1 MFYNSI
7 STLPKVYFKR
17 IYLKSMLVVLIL
29 CSFQLGYSQKK
40 PKENPVSNKLVSLD
54 DSVQYALGAY
64 LGLWVINNGFTV
76 INPTHFFAGMD
87 EMFRNQPNRPI
98 KDSSILPI
106 LKEYRKRNQ
115 LAISKNQE
123 ESLFD
128 FLKEKPG
135 VGKFPSGVEY
145 LVLKQGR
152 GPRPSENDSILIH
165 FKGALA
171 DRSVFED
178 TYVKNIPLLTKPNQ
192 LIPGL
197 RDAILM
203 MSQGDIW
210 EIYIPS
216 SQAYG
221 EKGTDVIPPNS
232 ALIIIIQLIE
242 VVGKK

>member
-1 MFYNSI
+1 MS
-7 STLPKVYFKR
+7 
-17 IYLKSMLVVLIL
+17 LKSIPNQAWVYGKGFIQKGIFLLLFMVGVQ
-29 CSFQLGYSQKK
+29 STYAQKK
-40 PKENPVSNKLVSLD
+40 VSDSIPSHKLVTRE

-76 INPTHFFAGMD
+76 INPTHFLAGMD
-87 EMFRNQPNRPI
+87 EMFRNEPNRPI
-98 KDSSILPI
+98 NDSSILPI
-106 LKEYRKRNQ
+106 LREYRKTNQ

-123 ESLFD
+123 ASLFD

-152 GPRPSENDSILIH
+152 GPRPADNDSIIIH

-171 DRSVFED
+171 DRTVFED
-178 TYVKNIPLLTKPNQ
+178 TYVKNIPLLTKPNL

-197 RDAILM
+197 REAIQM
-203 MSQGDIW
+203 MSQGDVW

-216 SQAYG
+216 SLAYG
-221 EKGTDVIPPNS
+221 EKGTDAIPPNS

-242 VVGKK
+242 VLGKK